1 MTAPEVSSVT
11 IDIWSDVMCPWCIIG
26 YKQLQTA
33 LAQLDGEIAAEIRWH
48 PFELN
53 PDMPPEG
60 EDSAAHIARKYGRS
74 PAEAEA
80 GRERMSSIAEAA
92 GYSFRYTGP
101 VADGGDPPPQRMRN
115 SFLAHKLLTHTL
127 AAHGPEAQTRLK
139 LALFDAHFQQRRDVA
154 HRAVLADIYE
164 ALGLPRYEAEVA
176 FDDPVLGDRVRAE
189 EAQAWDMNISGVPA
203 MLVNAKYLIPGAQD
217 PDTYAAA
224 LRRVVAKEAQAAAGA

>member
-1 MTAPEVSSVT
+1 MTSQVT

-26 YKQLQTA
+26 YKQLQTG
-33 LAQLDGEIAAEIRWH
+33 LAQLEGEIAAEIRWH

-53 PDMPPEG
+53 PDMPAEG

-101 VADGGDPPPQRMRN
+101 IEEGREPPPQRMRN

-127 AAHGPEAQTRLK
+127 AAHGAEAQTRLK
-139 LALFDAHFQQRRDVA
+139 LALFDAHFQQRRDVGDP
-154 HRAVLADIYE
+154 AVLADIY
-164 ALGLPRYEAEVA
+164 AAVGLPRHEAEVA
-176 FDDPVLGDRVRAE
+176 FADPVLAERVRAD

-203 MLVNAKYLIPGAQD
+203 MLVNGKYLIPGAQD
-217 PDTYAAA
+217 PETYATA
-224 LRRVVAKEAQAAAGA
+224 LRRVVARETQVTAG